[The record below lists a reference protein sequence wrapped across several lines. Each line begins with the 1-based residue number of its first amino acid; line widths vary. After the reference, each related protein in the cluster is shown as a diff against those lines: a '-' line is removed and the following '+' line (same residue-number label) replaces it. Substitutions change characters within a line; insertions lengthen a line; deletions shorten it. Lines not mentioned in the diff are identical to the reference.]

1 MGHHGSGRGG
11 SDQSGAK
18 MATPSLADGR
28 PKSGTMAI
36 DPPAAFFESAPR
48 LTGGSAVDAD
58 WSDVVD
64 AVYCISLQTRPDRMA
79 AANAEINRV
88 GLAPLTT
95 FYRPLPHPK
104 RPVQGIWESH
114 RAVARHALARGL
126 RRVLILEDDIRFSR
140 PPTAARRARLAAQL
154 ATLPA
159 DWNIFF
165 LGHWPFRARFVA
177 RDLVQVESACAHAY
191 IASER
196 MLSWLAERPFGFD
209 GVGLRRGAGK
219 GIDSAYSVLPE
230 CFAVF
235 PMLVV
240 QGASPSDH
248 FAHLR
253 NKGGRKLHHR
263 LMRWVPAERFY
274 AFGMRAAEVG
284 AAARALPSFFRALVR
299 RQR

>member
-1 MGHHGSGRGG
+1 
-11 SDQSGAK
+11 
-18 MATPSLADGR
+18 
-28 PKSGTMAI
+28 MAI
-36 DPPAAFFESAPR
+36 DPPAAFFEPAPR

-95 FYRPLPHPK
+95 FYRPLPHPE

-114 RAVARHALARGL
+114 RAVARHALERGL

-140 PPTAARRARLAAQL
+140 LPTAARRSRLAAHL

-159 DWNIFF
+159 DWNILF

-196 MLSWLAERPFGFD
+196 VLRWLAERPFGFD
-209 GVGLRRGAGK
+209 GVALRRGAGK

-274 AFGMRAAEVG
+274 AFGMRAAEV
-284 AAARALPSFFRALVR
+284 AVAARALPSFFRALVR

>member
-1 MGHHGSGRGG
+1 
-11 SDQSGAK
+11 

-48 LTGGSAVDAD
+48 LNGPSALDPD

-95 FYRPLPHPK
+95 FYRPLPHPE

-114 RAVARHALARGL
+114 RAVARHALERGL

-154 ATLPA
+154 AGLPA

-177 RDLVQVESACAHAY
+177 HDLVQVESACAHAY

-196 MLSWLAERPFGFD
+196 VLRWLAERPFGFD
-209 GVGLRRGAGK
+209 GVALRRGAGK
-219 GIDSAYSVLPE
+219 GIDSAYSVLPD

-274 AFGMRAAEVG
+274 AFGMRAAEV
-284 AAARALPSFFRALVR
+284 AAVARALPSFFRALLVR
-299 RQR
+299 PKR

>member
-1 MGHHGSGRGG
+1 
-11 SDQSGAK
+11 
-18 MATPSLADGR
+18 MALDA
-28 PKSGTMAI
+28 
-36 DPPAAFFESAPR
+36 PAAFFESASRPAE
-48 LTGGSAVDAD
+48 GAAVAAD
-58 WSDVVD
+58 WSGIVD

-79 AANAEINRV
+79 AANAEIGRA

-95 FYRPLPHPK
+95 FYRPLPHPE

-114 RAVARHALARGL
+114 RAVARHALERGL

-140 PPTAARRARLAAQL
+140 IPTAARRTRLAAQL
-154 ATLPA
+154 AALPA
-159 DWNIFF
+159 GWNILF
-165 LGHWPFRARFVA
+165 LGHWPFRVRFVA
-177 RDLVQVESACAHAY
+177 RDLVRVESACAHAY

-196 MLSWLAERPFGFD
+196 MLRWLAERPFGEGD
-209 GVGLRRGAGK
+209 IALRRGAGK

-263 LMRWVPAERFY
+263 LMRRLPVERFY
-274 AFGMRAAEVG
+274 AFGMRAAEI
-284 AAARALPSFFRALVR
+284 AATARAVPGLLCALLIGPR
-299 RQR
+299 

>member
-1 MGHHGSGRGG
+1 
-11 SDQSGAK
+11 
-18 MATPSLADGR
+18 
-28 PKSGTMAI
+28 MAI
-36 DPPAAFFESAPR
+36 DPPAAFFESVPR
-48 LTGGSAVDAD
+48 LTVGSAVDAD

-95 FYRPLPHPK
+95 FYRPLPHPE

-114 RAVARHALARGL
+114 RAVARHALERGL

-154 ATLPA
+154 AALPA

-165 LGHWPFRARFVA
+165 LGHWPFRTRFVA

-196 MLSWLAERPFGFD
+196 MLRWLAERPFGFD
-209 GVGLRRGAGK
+209 DVALRRGAGK
-219 GIDSAYSVLPE
+219 GIDSAYSVLPD

-263 LMRWVPAERFY
+263 LMRWVPAERYY
-274 AFGMRAAEVG
+274 AFGMRAAEV
-284 AAARALPSFFRALVR
+284 AAVARALPSFLRALLVR
-299 RQR
+299 PKR